1 MAFPTTFVAGDILE
15 AQQLND
21 NFNYV
26 SGDFTSYT
34 PTVTGWTIGNGTIT
48 GKYATIGQT
57 VFLYGNFLFGSTSA
71 VAASSTLTITLPV
84 AQAAFSTPVEGS
96 CNFYDVSAGVNVAG
110 FCETSGTTAAIMK
123 WFDPETAPLAV
134 RTEFWNTSMTLPF
147 TFATGDYVWW
157 TIMYGK
163 A

>member
-1 MAFPTTFVAGDILE
+1 MALPTTFVAGNILT
-15 AQQLND
+15 AAQLNN

-34 PTVTGWTIGNGTIT
+34 PTVTGWTLGNGTVA
-48 GKYATIGQT
+48 GRYSVNGQT
-57 VFLYGNFLFGSTSA
+57 VFLYGNFIFGSTSS
-71 VAASSTLTITLPV
+71 VPASGTLTITLPV
-84 AQAAFSTPVEGS
+84 AVDGFAAPLIGNA
-96 CNFYDVSAGVNVAG
+96 NFYDLSAGVNVAG
-110 FCETSGTTAAIMK
+110 VCETVGTSTATMK

-134 RTEFWNTSMTLPF
+134 RAEAWNTGTTMPF

-157 TIMYGK
+157 AMTYGK